1 MGSFPETYDDSKF
14 PGGESLSDHIPG
26 MRVEFWLQN
35 QMQEKVC
42 HCKKEDEKVSFD
54 KYTIKFH
61 FLKAVFEELNFG
73 GAYIRRGLSTEGNLI
88 VFQNR
93 LGLIYHFCF
102 VEGNFPSTSPWGGI
116 YLEGLFNKGFFHYRF
131 GGGGAY
137 IWRGLYMEG
146 LIHGRAYFWNF
157 TLF

>member
-1 MGSFPETYDDSKF
+1 MGSFPETYDDPKF

-26 MRVEFWLQN
+26 TRVEFWLQN

-73 GAYIRRGLSTEGNLI
+73 GAYIRRGLSTEG
-88 VFQNR
+88 R
-93 LGLIYHFCF
+93 
-102 VEGNFPSTSPWGGI
+102 
-116 YLEGLFNKGFFHYRF
+116 
-131 GGGGAY
+131 GGGAY

-146 LIHGRAYFWNF
+146 LIHGRAYFRILHYFNALLH
-157 TLF
+157 TLATQSC

>member
-1 MGSFPETYDDSKF
+1 MGSFPETNDDPKF

-26 MRVEFWLQN
+26 TRVEFWLQN

-73 GAYIRRGLSTEGNLI
+73 GAYIRRGLSTEG
-88 VFQNR
+88 R
-93 LGLIYHFCF
+93 GGGLIL
-102 VEGNFPSTSPWGGI
+102 I
-116 YLEGLFNKGFFHYRF
+116 L
-131 GGGGAY
+131 
-137 IWRGLYMEG
+137 EG
-146 LIHGRAYFWNF
+146 LIHGGAYTWKSLFSDF
-157 TLF
+157 YIILMHCCTL

>member
-1 MGSFPETYDDSKF
+1 MGSFPETYDDPKF
-14 PGGESLSDHIPG
+14 PGEESLSDHIPG

-73 GAYIRRGLSTEGNLI
+73 GAYIRRGLSTEG
-88 VFQNR
+88 R
-93 LGLIYHFCF
+93 
-102 VEGNFPSTSPWGGI
+102 
-116 YLEGLFNKGFFHYRF
+116 

-146 LIHGRAYFWNF
+146 LIHGRAYFRIV